1 MVTMARKRKTRCK
14 IVGKLKSAGIVI
26 GGTLMTLA
34 VWLLFA
40 LIGRG

>member
-1 MVTMARKRKTRCK
+1 MVTMARKPGKHCSF
-14 IVGKLKSAGIVI
+14 VGKLKSAAVVI

>member
-1 MVTMARKRKTRCK
+1 MVTMARKRKTHCK
-14 IVGKLKSAGIVI
+14 IVGTLKSAGIVI